1 MKKRW
6 YVILCLVWSI
16 ILCGCASQTKDEDE
30 MYVYYINAEG
40 NALISEVMP
49 KMGVDEALEEVL
61 SPSDKG
67 AAVPAEVI
75 LEAYELSGN
84 KLIIQFTDEYA
95 ELKKSTEVLFRAA
108 VVQTMVQVEGVS
120 FVSFYIENEPLLDMD
135 GNPIGLMRAEDFVSN
150 VGYTSDSY
158 QTTDLRLYFA
168 SADGIQLHL
177 VKKNEVHYNINT
189 SIEKLIVEQL
199 MKGTSANDASA
210 TIPKTTKL
218 LGVSVKDG
226 ICYVNFDEKFATDG
240 YDQKPEVTIYSIVN
254 SLITNANVSKVQ
266 ILIEGSSDVLYKGTV
281 DLSRPLE
288 WNASILEDNK

>member
-16 ILCGCASQTKDEDE
+16 ILCGCTSQSKDEDE
-30 MYVYYINAEG
+30 MYVYYINTEG

-49 KMGVDEALEEVL
+49 KMSVDEALEEVL
-61 SPSDKG
+61 RPTDKG
-67 AAVPAEVI
+67 AVVPAEVI
-75 LEAYELSGN
+75 LESYEVTGT
-84 KLIIQFTDEYA
+84 KLIIQFSDEYA

-108 VVQTMVQVEGVS
+108 LVQTMVQVDGVS
-120 FVSFYIENEPLLDMD
+120 FVSFYVGNQPLRDND

-168 SADGIQLHL
+168 SVDGMQLHL
-177 VKKNEVHYNINT
+177 VKKNGVHYNINT
-189 SIEKLIVEQL
+189 SMEKLIVEQL
-199 MKGTSANDASA
+199 MKGTGANGASA

-226 ICYVNFDEKFATDG
+226 ICYVNFDEKFAIDG

-254 SLITNANVSKVQ
+254 SIIENANVSKVQ

-288 WNASILEDNK
+288 WNASILEEQE